1 MSVIKI
7 MGIYHSFLLKKWYLF
22 LYLLAMIVLII
33 GAIAFVNNQQQRE
46 ELLQLGIVDQDQ
58 TKETQMILTA
68 IGEGKEFTEQ
78 FKLKALKENEA
89 EKSLDSKKI
98 DGYIV
103 FEKGMT
109 AAFYKS
115 GELPIRVY
123 TYDETTVQS
132 IVIRQLADS
141 VYARLMLSESGI
153 LTYGKLAG
161 KPSDEQLL
169 AMMMDLLF
177 VGLDRE
183 AAFKIEEVK
192 TYDLGKYA
200 MISAYF
206 IAIFFIYWMLST
218 ILKMNQS
225 PALQKR
231 LKLYPNVQ
239 MKLLVARN
247 ILSVIYTVILTAIL
261 TAIIVPL
268 FDLATYNIGYLIVT
282 IMTLVLS
289 LLILFTFIDLLQL
302 PIVKIV
308 VILFVVAL
316 SGATIPIMYMKHL
329 HVENQLFAQ
338 LFNSILQLLH
348 SNYVVEF
355 TWSFYVQ
362 LLILILI
369 LISAYVWR
377 RFRSFN

>member
-58 TKETQMILTA
+58 TKETQMILTT

-89 EKSLDSKKI
+89 EKSLNSKKI

-109 AAFYKS
+109 SAFYKS

-183 AAFKIEEVK
+183 AAFKVEEVK
-192 TYDLGKYA
+192 TYDLGKYV

-206 IAIFFIYWMLST
+206 IAIFFLYWMLST

-239 MKLLVARN
+239 MKLLIARN
-247 ILSVIYTVILTAIL
+247 ILSFIYTFILTSIL
-261 TAIIVPL
+261 TLATASL
-268 FDLATYNIGYLIVT
+268 FDIATYNIGYLIVA
-282 IMTLVLS
+282 IMSLLLS
-289 LLILFTFIDLLQL
+289 LFILFTTVDLLQL
-302 PIVKIV
+302 PFMKFVLAIF
-308 VILFVVAL
+308 VIAL

-329 HVENQLFAQ
+329 HLENQLFAQ
-338 LFNSILQLLH
+338 IFNSILQLLH
-348 SNYVVEF
+348 SNYVVDF
-355 TWSFYVQ
+355 TFSFHMQ
-362 LLILILI
+362 LLILTII

>member
-1 MSVIKI
+1 

-58 TKETQMILTA
+58 TRETQMILTA

-89 EKSLDSKKI
+89 EKSLNSKKI

-109 AAFYKS
+109 SAFYKS

-123 TYDETTVQS
+123 TYDETAVQS

-161 KPSDEQLL
+161 KPSDEQLV

-183 AAFKIEEVK
+183 AAFKVEEVK

-218 ILKMNQS
+218 ILQMNQS

-239 MKLLVARN
+239 MKLLFARN
-247 ILSVIYTVILTAIL
+247 ILSCIYTIILTCIL
-261 TAIIVPL
+261 T
-268 FDLATYNIGYLIVT
+268 LATISFFDIASYNSGYLIVT
-282 IMTLVLS
+282 IMTL
-289 LLILFTFIDLLQL
+289 LLTLFILFTTIDLLQL
-302 PIVKIV
+302 PATKIIVA
-308 VILFVVAL
+308 LFLVAL

-329 HVENQLFAQ
+329 HLENQLFAQ
-338 LFNSILQLLH
+338 QFNSLLQLLH
-348 SNYVVEF
+348 SNYVIDF
-355 TWSFYVQ
+355 TWSYYAQ
-362 LLILILI
+362 LLILIII
-369 LISAYVWR
+369 LLSVYVWR

>member
-33 GAIAFVNNQQQRE
+33 GAIAFVNNKQQRE

-58 TKETQMILTA
+58 TKETQMILTV

-78 FKLKALKENEA
+78 FKLKALNENEA
-89 EKSLDSKKI
+89 EKSLNSKKI

-109 AAFYKS
+109 SAFYKS

-183 AAFKIEEVK
+183 AAFKVEEVK
-192 TYDLGKYA
+192 TYDLGKYV

-206 IAIFFIYWMLST
+206 IAIFFLYWMLST

-239 MKLLVARN
+239 MKLLIARN
-247 ILSVIYTVILTAIL
+247 ILSFIYTFILTSIL
-261 TAIIVPL
+261 TLATASL
-268 FDLATYNIGYLIVT
+268 FDIATYNIGYLIVA
-282 IMTLVLS
+282 IMSLLLS
-289 LLILFTFIDLLQL
+289 LFILFTTVDLLQL
-302 PIVKIV
+302 PFMKFVLAIF
-308 VILFVVAL
+308 VIAL

-329 HVENQLFAQ
+329 HLENQLFAQ
-338 LFNSILQLLH
+338 IFNSILQLLH
-348 SNYVVEF
+348 SNYVVDF
-355 TWSFYVQ
+355 TFSFHMQ
-362 LLILILI
+362 LLILTII
-369 LISAYVWR
+369 LISAYAWR

>member
-58 TKETQMILTA
+58 TKETQMILTT

-89 EKSLDSKKI
+89 EKSLNSKKI

-109 AAFYKS
+109 SAFYKS

-183 AAFKIEEVK
+183 AAFKVEEVK
-192 TYDLGKYA
+192 TYDLGKYV

-206 IAIFFIYWMLST
+206 IAIFFLYWMLST

-239 MKLLVARN
+239 MKLLIARN
-247 ILSVIYTVILTAIL
+247 ILSFIYTFILTSIL
-261 TAIIVPL
+261 TLATASL
-268 FDLATYNIGYLIVT
+268 FDIATYNIGYLIVA
-282 IMTLVLS
+282 IMSLLLS
-289 LLILFTFIDLLQL
+289 LFILFTTVDLLQL
-302 PIVKIV
+302 PFMKFVLAIF
-308 VILFVVAL
+308 VIAL

-329 HVENQLFAQ
+329 HLENQLFAQ
-338 LFNSILQLLH
+338 IFNSILQLLH
-348 SNYVVEF
+348 SNYVMDF
-355 TWSFYVQ
+355 TFSFHMQ
-362 LLILILI
+362 LLILTII

>member
-58 TKETQMILTA
+58 TRETQMILTA

-89 EKSLDSKKI
+89 EKSLNSKKI

-109 AAFYKS
+109 SAFYKS

-123 TYDETTVQS
+123 TYDETAVQS

-161 KPSDEQLL
+161 KPSDEQLV

-183 AAFKIEEVK
+183 AAFKVEEVK

-218 ILKMNQS
+218 ILQMNQS

-239 MKLLVARN
+239 MKLLFARN
-247 ILSVIYTVILTAIL
+247 ILSCIYTIILTCIL
-261 TAIIVPL
+261 T
-268 FDLATYNIGYLIVT
+268 LATISFFDIASYNSGYLIVT
-282 IMTLVLS
+282 IMTL
-289 LLILFTFIDLLQL
+289 LLTLFILFTTIDLLQL
-302 PIVKIV
+302 PATKIIVA
-308 VILFVVAL
+308 LFLVAL

-329 HVENQLFAQ
+329 HLENQLFAQ
-338 LFNSILQLLH
+338 QFNSLLQLLH
-348 SNYVVEF
+348 SNYVIDF
-355 TWSFYVQ
+355 TWSYYAQ
-362 LLILILI
+362 LLILIII
-369 LISAYVWR
+369 LLSVYVWR